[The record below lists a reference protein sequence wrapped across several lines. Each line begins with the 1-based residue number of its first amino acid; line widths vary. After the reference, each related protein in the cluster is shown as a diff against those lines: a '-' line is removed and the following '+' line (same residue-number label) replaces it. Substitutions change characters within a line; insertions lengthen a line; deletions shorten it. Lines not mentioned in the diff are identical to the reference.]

1 METKKWYVI
10 GIMSGTSLDGVDLAY
25 VKITRNSGYDF
36 ELLQTESLEYS
47 ELWKKRLEQAF
58 SISAEKLTLL
68 DAEYGVFLGDQVREF
83 MDKNDIKKVDFL
95 ASHGHTIFHDPQRN
109 YTLQIGSG
117 AHLSARSGLKVICD
131 FRVQDIALGGQGA
144 PLVPIGDKLLFG
156 AFDFCL
162 NIGGFANISF
172 DLQSE
177 RIAYDICPAN
187 IVLNHYTRMKGM
199 DYDDR
204 GLIASQG
211 QIHLDL
217 LEELNELEYYQQEQ
231 PKSLGYEFV
240 EETMLPMIDKYKLSF
255 KDILR
260 TYNEHIAVQIAKDI
274 NLKSKKIQR
283 DQATVL
289 VTGGGAYND
298 FMIRR
303 ISELSRAEIKLPS
316 RELIEFKEAL
326 IFAFLGVLKDQEE
339 VNCLKSVTGAKIDHS
354 SGVIY
359 GSQLR

>member
-1 METKKWYVI
+1 MEIKNWYVI

-25 VKITRNSGYDF
+25 VKISRNSGYDF

-47 ELWKKRLEQAF
+47 ELWKNKLQGAF
-58 SISAEKLTLL
+58 TISGEKLTEL
-68 DAEYGVFLGDQVREF
+68 DAEYGIFLADQVREF
-83 MDKNDIKKVDFL
+83 IAKINIKKVDFL
-95 ASHGHTIFHDPQRN
+95 ASHGHTIFHDPQKN

-117 AHLSARSGLKVICD
+117 AHLAARSGYKVICD

-217 LEELNELEYYQQEQ
+217 LEE
-231 PKSLGYEFV
+231 P
-240 EETMLPMIDKYKLSF
+240 
-255 KDILR
+255 
-260 TYNEHIAVQIAKDI
+260 H
-274 NLKSKKIQR
+274 
-283 DQATVL
+283 L
-289 VTGGGAYND
+289 V
-298 FMIRR
+298 
-303 ISELSRAEIKLPS
+303 
-316 RELIEFKEAL
+316 
-326 IFAFLGVLKDQEE
+326 
-339 VNCLKSVTGAKIDHS
+339 
-354 SGVIY
+354 
-359 GSQLR
+359 